1 MCLGDGNCS
10 LPMQMLVINVDF
22 LGECLKKTFL
32 VLNIIQNYIVNV
44 QKWENIQLEK
54 LDYL

>member
-1 MCLGDGNCS
+1 
-10 LPMQMLVINVDF
+10 MQMLIINVHF
-22 LGECLKKTFL
+22 LGQCLKKTFL
-32 VLNIIQNYIVNV
+32 VLSIIQNYIVNV